1 MVQEAE
7 HQLNHA
13 LHLNQLEAISQAL
26 VAADD
31 KPVDVKLVHK
41 CQQVKMKLESEIQ
54 LNKAMQVQTITQLEE
69 FNAVHENLSK
79 AIDDAVNKGADPTLI
94 ASAKTLRRKLMAE
107 ASLTRAVEAPQKT
120 SDAHLKMLEE
130 LTEAARAE
138 NANEDLLNTA
148 TKLIAKLRS
157 EKEVQQRISETQA
170 LCEVK
175 NAKEAQTKENL
186 PAWYQ
191 DTERFES
198 FHDGYKQ
205 IVEVAEKDKISP
217 NLMDTAKEQLGI
229 IENLLVEKKQMEE
242 ELRLKAS
249 KKKKGKKK

>member
-1 MVQEAE
+1 MG
-7 HQLNHA
+7 
-13 LHLNQLEAISQAL
+13 
-26 VAADD
+26 D
-31 KPVDVKLVHK
+31 KPVDVKLVHR
-41 CQQVKMKLESEIQ
+41 CRQVKMKLESEIQ
-54 LNKAMQVQTITQLEE
+54 LNKAMQVHTITQLEE

-79 AIDDAVNKGADPTLI
+79 AIDDAVNKGADSTLI
-94 ASAKTLRRKLMAE
+94 ARAKTLRRKLMAE

-130 LTEAARAE
+130 LTDAARAE
-138 NANEDLLNTA
+138 
-148 TKLIAKLRS
+148 
-157 EKEVQQRISETQA
+157 
-170 LCEVK
+170 

-186 PAWYQ
+186 PTWYH

-217 NLMDTAKEQLGI
+217 NLMSTAKEQLGI

-242 ELRLKAS
+242 ELRLKAN